1 MNCDDDHAIYTDI
14 LRKDLVIPSDVEAP
28 IKEFLEKVLKKDPQ
42 VREMVSFEDLK
53 SLKWFDEFDWVH
65 LFIFP

>member
-28 IKEFLEKVLKKDPQ
+28 IKEFLEKVLK
-42 VREMVSFEDLK
+42 
-53 SLKWFDEFDWVH
+53 WFDEFDWVH